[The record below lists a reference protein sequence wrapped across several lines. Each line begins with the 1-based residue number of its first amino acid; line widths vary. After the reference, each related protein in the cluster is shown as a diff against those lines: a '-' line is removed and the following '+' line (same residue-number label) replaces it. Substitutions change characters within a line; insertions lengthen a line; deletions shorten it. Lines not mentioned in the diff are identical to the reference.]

1 VCQNSVSYKSTKK
14 IEYNILYF
22 IIYIIYKK
30 LYSTNMCIT
39 PVSSNSSNSSNSSVE
54 SVICYNMNLNNTIV
68 ATNTLASSPLLL
80 YSCKYCSNNIS
91 KYRNI
96 YRGFNHSFCSTYC
109 RSNYSQKIA
118 LLDYNLNHY
127 ELWL

>member
-1 VCQNSVSYKSTKK
+1 
-14 IEYNILYF
+14 
-22 IIYIIYKK
+22 
-30 LYSTNMCIT
+30 MCIT
-39 PVSSNSSNSSNSSVE
+39 PVSSNSSNSSNSSIE
-54 SVICYNMNLNNTIV
+54 SVISYYSNTIP
-68 ATNTLASSPLLL
+68 ATTTLASSPLLL

-96 YRGFNHSFCSTYC
+96 YRGYNHSFCSTYC

>member
-39 PVSSNSSNSSNSSVE
+39 PVSSNSSNSSVE
-54 SVICYNMNLNNTIV
+54 SVIGYNMNLNNTIV

-80 YSCKYCSNNIS
+80 YSCKY
-91 KYRNI
+91 
-96 YRGFNHSFCSTYC
+96 
-109 RSNYSQKIA
+109 
-118 LLDYNLNHY
+118 
-127 ELWL
+127 